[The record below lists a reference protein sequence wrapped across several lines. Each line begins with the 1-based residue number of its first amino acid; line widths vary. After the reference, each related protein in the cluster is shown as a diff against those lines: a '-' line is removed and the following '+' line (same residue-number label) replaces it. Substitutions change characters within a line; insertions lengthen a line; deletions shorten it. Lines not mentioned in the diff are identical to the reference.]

1 MALHYNLPIY
11 KVSYDL
17 IGVVVEAS
25 RQMPRDV
32 KRLLGDKLRD
42 ECIELSLLIYDAN
55 VATDKKSPLATLL
68 RRVQAI
74 EIMLRVSRDKHYI
87 SVRHYAEAVKLTDQ
101 IGKQANGWKKSQ

>member
-1 MALHYNLPIY
+1 MGLHSNLPIY

-17 IGVVVEAS
+17 IGVVVEAA

-32 KRLLGDKLRD
+32 KRLLGEKLRD

-55 VATDKKSPLATLL
+55 VAADKKTPLGTLL

-74 EIMLRVSRDKHYI
+74 EIMLRVSRDKQWL
-87 SVRHYAEAVKLTDQ
+87 STAHYARAVQLTDQ
-101 IGKQANGWKKSQ
+101 IGKQATGWKKSQ